1 MNNTAADRAPST
13 FKLMLL
19 SITASIL
26 FLFCMELGAR
36 IFLTVKTRDAKFLK
50 KTGEQCA
57 QKLSSC
63 FVDAVNGL
71 DFKKKVLHPG
81 RK

>member
-1 MNNTAADRAPST
+1 
-13 FKLMLL
+13 
-19 SITASIL
+19 
-26 FLFCMELGAR
+26 MELGAL

-71 DFKKKVLHPG
+71 DFKKKALHPG